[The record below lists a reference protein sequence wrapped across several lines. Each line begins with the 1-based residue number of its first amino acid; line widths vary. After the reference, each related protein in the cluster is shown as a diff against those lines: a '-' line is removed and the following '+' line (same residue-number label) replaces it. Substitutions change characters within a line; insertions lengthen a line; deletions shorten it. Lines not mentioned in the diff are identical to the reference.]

1 MNALDHA
8 TFHALE
14 MDALYDELDGPRA
27 AEIRVHAASCASC
40 ASRFER
46 LRRARMR
53 GLATLA
59 EPVSNDFE
67 ARVMAAVDAALAN
80 RNGGERGMGGP
91 VIAARP
97 GAGAKVIPFFSRPS
111 FAVAATL
118 ILVLG
123 AAAILGQLSMAK
135 KASPEA
141 TAAAPAAE
149 LAASSL
155 TATAMP
161 EQPFAAATAPAAAAP
176 VLALAKEPSPGDE
189 TDDANGLA
197 ERGRTGAPAAAP
209 RPAARRPATLAAND
223 PAPPP
228 PSPAKSKPVGGASGG
243 ATGSTDA
250 TVGAAKALYNA
261 GNYRDALPRFEAL
274 RASSPEADLYAARCI
289 QRLSGC
295 GAAIPRFDGVAS
307 RNAGSDIGN
316 RARAESE
323 SCSVRLQA
331 AKNPAP
337 AATATTGPG
346 TPGGGGAAGRPS
358 APKAPLE
365 QLDSK

>member
-1 MNALDHA
+1 
-8 TFHALE
+8 
-14 MDALYDELDGPRA
+14 
-27 AEIRVHAASCASC
+27 
-40 ASRFER
+40 
-46 LRRARMR
+46 
-53 GLATLA
+53 
-59 EPVSNDFE
+59 
-67 ARVMAAVDAALAN
+67 MAAVDAALAN
-80 RNGGERGMGGP
+80 RSGGERAQGGP
-91 VIAARP
+91 VIVPRP
-97 GAGAKVIPFFSRPS
+97 SHLHGVAQPPTATNAPPGGAGAGAKVIPFFSRPS

-118 ILVLG
+118 VLVLG

-155 TATAMP
+155 TPMPMP
-161 EQPFAAATAPAAAAP
+161 EQPVAAATATATAPAAASP
-176 VLALAKEPSPGDE
+176 VLALAANEASPSDE
-189 TDDANGLA
+189 TDNANGLA

-209 RPAARRPATLAAND
+209 RPAARRPAMVAAND

-228 PSPAKSKPVGGASGG
+228 PSPAKSKPIGGAAGG
-243 ATGSTDA
+243 ATGSTDGSI
-250 TVGAAKALYNA
+250 GAAKGLYNA

-274 RASSPEADLYAARCI
+274 RASSPEADLYAARCV

-331 AKNPAP
+331 AKTPAP
-337 AATATTGPG
+337 AATAPTGPG